1 MRRIIK
7 PWGNWIRLIVLHQWE
22 FKNKNWKFQRLL
34 KISNMKVLSYQ
45 IYTLTLRTR
54 LNYKDLSFT
63 IFELELKVERVQFK
77 FFLVAHLRYKPVIIN
92 FFCQQNPNFLLNLMH
107 NTLFRVNLPKY
118 TVRRVK
124 YFKKNTYIWQ
134 YTVI

>member
-1 MRRIIK
+1 
-7 PWGNWIRLIVLHQWE
+7 
-22 FKNKNWKFQRLL
+22 
-34 KISNMKVLSYQ
+34 MKVLSYQ

-124 YFKKNTYIWQ
+124 YFKKNTYI
-134 YTVI
+134 